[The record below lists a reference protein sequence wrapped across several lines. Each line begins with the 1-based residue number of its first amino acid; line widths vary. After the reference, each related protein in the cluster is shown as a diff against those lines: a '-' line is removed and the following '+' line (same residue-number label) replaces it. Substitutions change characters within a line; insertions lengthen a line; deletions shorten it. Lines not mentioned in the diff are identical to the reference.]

1 MRRLVTSY
9 LDDYLARD
17 DAVAFAHR
25 RGLRT
30 VRWSY
35 RQIANSAFAFAKLL
49 TERGVQKSD
58 RVLLSGTNSPEW
70 VVTFFGCLLRG
81 AIVVPLDVQSD
92 AGFVERV
99 QQQVNAKLAIF
110 DTSACQELSF
120 TLPVIPLEEV
130 GELFPTSYSS
140 SARSQSVNDVAEIV
154 FTSGTT
160 AEPKGVV
167 LTHQNLLANMQP
179 LETEI
184 RRYLKWERLVH
195 PIRFLNLLP
204 LSHVFGQFMGI
215 FVPQLLGGE
224 VFFIDSLKPSQIIET
239 VKRERI
245 SVIVCV
251 PRMLDT
257 LRERVEREYERASG
271 LRVTAGREHEQAFQ
285 DALDKAENWSVPRR
299 WWEFRRLHQMLGWKF
314 WAFISGGATLD
325 GATEKFWQRLG
336 FAVIQ
341 GYGLTETASLVSVN
355 HPFRKKPGSIGRVMP
370 GQEMTLSNDGEILVR
385 GANVSSGYW
394 NIGHAGDSSAI
405 RAAKGTLHNS
415 SNPRQDLDEAK
426 WLHTG
431 DVGELDAK
439 GNLYFKGRKKEIIVT
454 AAGMNVYPEDIEV
467 VLNHQPE
474 IRSAAVVGI
483 DGPQGPEPVAAL
495 IIRAGTPELSKPG
508 LPQPVNVAT
517 GSESINAEMAQVI
530 ERANQSLAEH
540 QRLRRW
546 FIWPEEDFPRT
557 TTQKIKRRLVAQR
570 IKAASLQPATSV
582 SPNPLADLIARV
594 SGEPAATLDPGAKL
608 GTDVKLDSLG
618 RLELLSALEDRY
630 QIEII
635 ESVFTEATTIGDI
648 QTLIQKAGLEQMP
661 LASGNSLLTR
671 NQKSRFSEYPYPHWP
686 HRWPINWLR
695 IAGLYLI
702 IFPFVRVMGR
712 ARVQGAENLKNCKPP
727 LLFVSNH
734 LSMVDHALIL
744 WALPGR
750 FRRRMSIAMDGEL
763 LRGWLNP
770 SENTN
775 WFTRL
780 RYLGQYLL
788 IAFFFNVFAMPQ
800 HGGFRRSFAFAGE
813 MMDLGYSVLVFPE
826 GRRSSDGNLHTFRA
840 GIGLLAKQL
849 YAPIVPVRL
858 DGVYQLAQQ
867 GKHFAPP
874 GAITINIG
882 APIHCSV
889 QNSAEQISQE
899 LEGRVKEAPDLLRS
913 M

>member
-9 LDDYLARD
+9 LDEFLARE

-35 RQIANSAFAFAKLL
+35 KQIAKSAFAFAELL
-49 TERGVQKSD
+49 TECGVQKAD
-58 RVLLSGTNSPEW
+58 RVLLCGANSPEW

-92 AGFVERV
+92 VGFVERV
-99 QQQVNAKLAIF
+99 QRQVNAKLAIF
-110 DTSACQELSF
+110 DTSACQTFRL
-120 TLPVIPLEEV
+120 TLPVIPFEEV
-130 GELFPTSYSS
+130 SSQLSPTRG
-140 SARSQSVNDVAEIV
+140 SAAAGSQSLNDIAEIV

-179 LETEI
+179 LEMEI
-184 RRYLKWERLVH
+184 RPYLKWERLVH

-224 VFFIDSLKPSQIIET
+224 VFFVDSLKPSQIIET
-239 VKRERI
+239 VRRERI
-245 SVIVCV
+245 SIIVCV

-257 LRERVEREYERASG
+257 LRERVEDEYESASVV
-271 LRVTAGREHEQAFQ
+271 RDAAGPKSKKAFQ
-285 DALDKAENWSVPRR
+285 DAVRAAENWSVPRR
-299 WWEFRRLHQMLGWKF
+299 WWEFRRLHHLFGWKF

-325 GATEKFWQRLG
+325 RETERFWQRLG

-370 GQEMTLSNDGEILVR
+370 GQEVTLSNDGEILVR

-394 NIGHAGDSSAI
+394 TTGTAYDSSAI
-405 RAAKGTLHNS
+405 GAAKGTHHS
-415 SNPRQDLDEAK
+415 SPTLKQDSDEAA
-426 WLHTG
+426 WFHTG

-439 GNLYFKGRKKEIIVT
+439 GNLYFKARKKEVIVT
-454 AAGMNVYPEDIEV
+454 ASGMNVYPEDIEV
-467 VLNHQPE
+467 ALNHQPE

-483 DGPQGPEPVAAL
+483 DGPHGPEPVAAL
-495 IIRAGTPELSKPG
+495 IIRAGRPKVGQPGESKNDA
-508 LPQPVNVAT
+508 Q
-517 GSESINAEMAQVI
+517 MAQVI

-540 QRLRRW
+540 QRVRRW

-557 TTQKIKRRLVAQR
+557 TTQKIKRQLVAQR
-570 IKAASLQPATSV
+570 IQAASHQPATSL
-582 SPNPLADLIARV
+582 SLNPLADLIARV
-594 SGEPAATLDPGAKL
+594 SGEPAATLNPDAKL
-608 GTDVKLDSLG
+608 GTDFKLDSLG

-630 QIEII
+630 QVEIN
-635 ESVFTEATTIGDI
+635 ETAFTEATTVGDI
-648 QTLIQKAGLEQMP
+648 QNFIHKGGLNQTDLP
-661 LASGNSLLTR
+661 SADSLLTR
-671 NQKSRFSEYPYPHWP
+671 NQKPKLSKYPYPHWP

-702 IFPFVRVMGR
+702 IFPFVSVMGR
-712 ARVQGAENLKNCKPP
+712 PRVQGAEKLKNWRPP

-750 FRRRMSIAMDGEL
+750 FRQRMAIAMDGEL
-763 LRGWLNP
+763 LRDWLNP
-770 SENTN
+770 PKNTS

-780 RYLGQYLL
+780 RYLVQYSLV
-788 IAFFFNVFAMPQ
+788 AFFFNVFAMPQ
-800 HGGFRRSFAFAGE
+800 HGGFRRSFTFAGE

-826 GRRSSDGNLHTFRA
+826 GRRSSDGHLHTFRP
-840 GIGLLAKQL
+840 GIGLLANQL
-849 YAPIVPVRL
+849 SAPIVPVRI
-858 DGVYQLAQQ
+858 DGIYELAQQ
-867 GKHFAPP
+867 RKHFAPS
-874 GAITINIG
+874 GAITVNFG
-882 APIHCSV
+882 TPIHCYP
-889 QNSAEQISQE
+889 QESAEKISQE
-899 LEGRVKEAPDLLRS
+899 LEGRVKEA
-913 M
+913 

>member
-9 LDDYLARD
+9 LDEFLARD

-35 RQIANSAFAFAKLL
+35 KQIAKSAFAFAELL
-49 TERGVQKSD
+49 TERGVQKTD
-58 RVLLSGTNSPEW
+58 RVLLCGANSPEW

-99 QQQVNAKLAIF
+99 QRQVNAKLAIF
-110 DTSACQELSF
+110 DTSACPTFSL
-120 TLPVIPLEEV
+120 TLPVIPFEEV
-130 GELFPTSYSS
+130 SS
-140 SARSQSVNDVAEIV
+140 RSSTRDSAYAGSQSVNDIAEIV

-179 LETEI
+179 LEMEI
-184 RRYLKWERLVH
+184 RPYLKWERLVH

-224 VFFIDSLKPSQIIET
+224 VFFVDSLKPSQIIET

-245 SVIVCV
+245 SIIVCV

-257 LRERVEREYERASG
+257 LRERVEHEYECASVVRDAAARANKKP
-271 LRVTAGREHEQAFQ
+271 FQ
-285 DALDKAENWSVPRR
+285 DAVRAAENWSVPRR
-299 WWEFRRLHQMLGWKF
+299 WWEFRRLHRLFGWKF

-325 GATEKFWQRLG
+325 RETEKFWQRLG

-370 GQEMTLSNDGEILVR
+370 GQEVTLSSDGEILVR

-394 NIGHAGDSSAI
+394 NSGHAHESSAI
-405 RAAKGTLHNS
+405 SAKGTLPSGS
-415 SNPRQDLDEAK
+415 SPGPDLDEMG
-426 WLHTG
+426 WFHTG

-439 GNLYFKGRKKEIIVT
+439 GNLYFKARKKEVIVT

-467 VLNHQPE
+467 VLNNQPE
-474 IRSAAVVGI
+474 IRLAAVVGI
-483 DGPQGPEPVAAL
+483 DGPHGPEPVAAL
-495 IIRAGTPELSKPG
+495 IIRAGVTEAG
-508 LPQPVNVAT
+508 RRGFGQGVNVTT
-517 GSESINAEMAQVI
+517 GGISVSDTQMAQVI

-540 QRLRRW
+540 QKVRRW

-557 TTQKIKRRLVAQR
+557 TTQKIKRQLVAQR
-570 IKAASLQPATSV
+570 IKAASHQPAPSL
-582 SPNPLADLIARV
+582 SLNPLADLIARV
-594 SGEPAATLDPGAKL
+594 SSEPAATLNPDAKL

-630 QIEII
+630 QVEIN
-635 ESVFTEATTIGDI
+635 ETAFTEATTVGEI
-648 QTLIQKAGLEQMP
+648 QNLIHEGSLDQTDSPSA
-661 LASGNSLLTR
+661 ALLTT
-671 NQKSRFSEYPYPHWP
+671 NQKSKISQYPYPHWP

-712 ARVQGAENLKNCKPP
+712 PRVQGAENLKNWTPP

-763 LRGWLNP
+763 LRDWLNP
-770 SENTN
+770 SKNTS

-780 RYLGQYLL
+780 RYLVQYLL
-788 IAFFFNVFAMPQ
+788 VAFFFNVFAMPQ
-800 HGGFRRSFAFAGE
+800 HSGFRRSFTFAGE

-826 GRRSSDGNLHTFRA
+826 GLRSSDGQLHTFRA

-849 YAPIVPVRL
+849 NAPIVPVRI
-858 DGVYQLAQQ
+858 DGIYELAQQ
-867 GKHFAPP
+867 GKHFAPS

-882 APIHCSV
+882 TPIHCSL
-889 QNSAEQISQE
+889 QNTAEQISQE
-899 LEGRVKEAPDLLRS
+899 LEGRVKEA
-913 M
+913 

>member
-9 LDDYLARD
+9 LDDFLARG

-25 RGLRT
+25 LGLRT

-35 RQIANSAFAFAKLL
+35 QKIAKRAFAFADQL
-49 TERGVQKSD
+49 TARGVEQND
-58 RVLLSGTNSPEW
+58 RVLLCGANSPEW
-70 VVTFFGCLLRG
+70 VVAFFGCLLRG
-81 AIVVPLDVQSD
+81 AIVVPLDVQND
-92 AGFVERV
+92 AEFVERV
-99 QQQVNAKLAIF
+99 QQQVNAKLSIF
-110 DTSACQELSF
+110 DISAREAFGL

-130 GELFPTSYSS
+130 GTVSNPSTSSVT
-140 SARSQSVNDVAEIV
+140 SVNDIAEIV

-179 LETEI
+179 LEKEI
-184 RRYLKWERLVH
+184 RPYLKWERLVH

-215 FVPQLLGGE
+215 FVPQLVGGE
-224 VFFIDSLKPSQIIET
+224 VFFVDTLKPTQIIET

-257 LRERVEREYERASG
+257 LRERVELEYE
-271 LRVTAGREHEQAFQ
+271 TGRPESKRTFQ
-285 DALDKAENWSVPRR
+285 DALKAAANWSVPRR
-299 WWEFRRLHQMLGWKF
+299 MWEFRSIHRMFGWKF

-325 GATEKFWQRLG
+325 AATEKFWHRLG

-341 GYGLTETASLVSVN
+341 GYGLTETASLISVN
-355 HPFRKKPGSIGRVMP
+355 HPFKKRRGSIGRVMR
-370 GQEMTLSNDGEILVR
+370 GQEVKLSDEGEILVR

-394 NIGHAGDSSAI
+394 TKETALQAGPTAKQDSDE
-405 RAAKGTLHNS
+405 RA
-415 SNPRQDLDEAK
+415 
-426 WLHTG
+426 WFHTG
-431 DVGELDAK
+431 DVGELDAT
-439 GNLYFKGRKKEIIVT
+439 GNLYFKGRKKEVIVT
-454 AAGMNVYPEDIEV
+454 AAGMNVYPEDLEV
-467 VLNHQPE
+467 VLNQQPE
-474 IRSAAVVGI
+474 IKSAAVVGI
-483 DGPQGPEPVAAL
+483 DGPHGPEPVAAV
-495 IIRAGTPELSKPG
+495 IVRRGADGAILS
-508 LPQPVNVAT
+508 
-517 GSESINAEMAQVI
+517 EAQLAHVI
-530 ERANQSLAEH
+530 ERANQSLAVH

-546 FIWPEEDFPRT
+546 FVWPEEDFPRT
-557 TTQKIKRRLVAQR
+557 STQKIKRQEIAQR
-570 IKAASLQPATSV
+570 IKSAGPQPAASTASG
-582 SPNPLADLIARV
+582 PLADLIAGI
-594 SGEPAATLDPGAKL
+594 SGQAMELKPDSKL

-618 RLELLSALEDRY
+618 RLELLSAIEDRY
-630 QIEII
+630 QIEI
-635 ESVFTEATTIGDI
+635 SDTAFTEATTVGDI
-648 QTLIQKAGLEQMP
+648 KTLISRGGTALSP
-661 LASGNSLLTR
+661 DDSLLPVEP
-671 NQKSRFSEYPYPHWP
+671 KPKISPYPYPHWP
-686 HRWPINWLR
+686 HRWPIDWLR

-712 ARVQGAENLKNCKPP
+712 ARVHGAANLRNLKSP

-750 FRRRMSIAMDGEL
+750 FRRRMSVAMDGEL
-763 LRGWLNP
+763 LRDLRHPPKDAG
-770 SENTN
+770 

-780 RYLGQYLL
+780 RYRVQYLL

-800 HGGFRRSFAFAGE
+800 HGGVRGSFAFAGE
-813 MMDLGYSVLVFPE
+813 MMDRGYSVLIFPE
-826 GRRSSDGNLHTFRA
+826 GRRSPDGQMHTFRA

-849 YAPIVPVRL
+849 HVPIVPIRL
-858 DGVYQLAQQ
+858 DGIYELAQQ

-882 APIHCSV
+882 TPLHCSI

-899 LEGRVKEAPDLLRS
+899 LEGRVREAWRNA
-913 M
+913 